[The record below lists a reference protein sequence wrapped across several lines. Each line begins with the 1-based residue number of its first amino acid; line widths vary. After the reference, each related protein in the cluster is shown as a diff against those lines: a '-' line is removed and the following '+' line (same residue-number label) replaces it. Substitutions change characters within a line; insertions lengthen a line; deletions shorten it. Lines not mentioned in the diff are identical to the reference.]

1 VLLSSED
8 WKAVDV
14 TDTRLSDCS
23 FVISDRPPTHITCS
37 LYLAAKTL
45 QDSSAIQPVYT
56 NRDR

>member
-1 VLLSSED
+1 LSSED

-37 LYLAAKTL
+37 KTL
-45 QDSSAIQPVYT
+45 QDSAASLHKP
-56 NRDR
+56 